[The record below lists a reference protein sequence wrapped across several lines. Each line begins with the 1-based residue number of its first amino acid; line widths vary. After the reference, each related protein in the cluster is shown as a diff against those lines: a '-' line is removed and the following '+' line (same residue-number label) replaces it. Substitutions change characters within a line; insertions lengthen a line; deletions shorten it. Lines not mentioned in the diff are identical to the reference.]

1 MNERIE
7 EFAEDCKILG
17 EKEFAGKVV
26 GFNYKKF
33 AELIVKELITICTP
47 DISGRLDGRP
57 YETADDFDRGFIDGQ
72 DCCVELIKK
81 HYGVEE

>member
-7 EFAEDCKILG
+7 EFAKDCNILG

-33 AELIVKELITICTP
+33 AELIVRECALQCNHN
-47 DISGRLDGRP
+47 
-57 YETADDFDRGFIDGQ
+57 DDMDRILEHF
-72 DCCVELIKK
+72 
-81 HYGVEE
+81 GVEE